1 MCKCFQ
7 QAEET
12 GEKGSTKSL
21 NIVTVSMAE
30 LIEPCLSVCMNI
42 EIPAT
47 IKARDTKLVTRVS
60 IYNSKIKYILI

>member
-1 MCKCFQ
+1 
-7 QAEET
+7 
-12 GEKGSTKSL
+12 
-21 NIVTVSMAE
+21 MAE

-47 IKARDTKLVTRVS
+47 IKARDTKLVMRVS